1 MSATTTV
8 DEQAVLE
15 VAKQAFW
22 DLGYDWTGIDVLELR
37 SGVDRTTLH
46 TRFGSKR
53 DLLDAALNAYTESF
67 IGPRL
72 AGMEDPGAGVAAV
85 VDFFTGL
92 AAYFEQDPEARRG
105 CLLVNVIIELAS
117 RDTLAERWGA
127 RFKARLGDAFRNALT
142 RNSAG
147 TTDGGEVV
155 LPGSLREARA
165 GWLVA
170 QTLGLWLLVR
180 FDPPA
185 AAAAARA
192 VAMEIGQWGAGA

>member
-1 MSATTTV
+1 MSATAPV

-15 VAKQAFW
+15 AAKQAFW
-22 DLGYDWTGIDVLELR
+22 VLGYDWTGIDVLELR
-37 SGVDRTTLH
+37 SGVDRTSIHAL
-46 TRFGSKR
+46 FGSKR
-53 DLLDAALNAYTESF
+53 DLLDAALTAYTDSF

-92 AAYFEQDPEARRG
+92 ASYFEEDPEARRG
-105 CLLVNVIIELAS
+105 CLMVNVITEPAMH
-117 RDTLAERWGA
+117 DTLAEKWGA
-127 RFKARLGDAFRNALT
+127 RFRARLGDAFRNALT
-142 RNSAG
+142 RNAAG
-147 TTDGGEVV
+147 VAGGREVV

-170 QTLGLWLLVR
+170 QTLGLWVMVR

-185 AAAAARA
+185 AGAAARG
-192 VAMEIGQWGAGA
+192 VAMEIGQWGADA